1 MAFAPASDMNAFEYR
16 HRLESA
22 LWRQRAPGLPRWRS
36 VGLRLARTV
45 AVLIRDNTRGDLAL
59 RAMGLVY
66 TTLLSLV
73 PLLALS
79 FSILKAFGVHNQIR
93 PLLLGVLAPLG
104 DSSSDIAER
113 IVTFIDN
120 MNVGVL
126 GSMGL
131 AFLLFTAVSLVQKVE
146 EAFNFIWHIAQPRSF
161 GERFSRYLTL
171 LLVGPTL
178 VFSAMGL
185 TASAMNA
192 DLVQDIVAIEPFGR
206 IFVALGRLTPY
217 LLVMVAFSVAYYFI
231 PNTRVRVASAL
242 VGAVVAGTAWQTA
255 GWAFAEFASS
265 SRQYQAIYSS
275 FAILILFMT
284 WLYLSWRIVLFGASV
299 AFYYQCPEYLASRG
313 DEPAITGKTG
323 ERLALTV
330 MAGLAEAFI
339 AGHPPPTGET
349 LGRRLRVPGSVL
361 RLVLEVLEKQGL
373 VRRVV
378 GIPSGYLPAKALSS
392 LSLVEVVNAMRTAGD
407 SDWGGADLFP
417 AQPRVAE
424 VAGRIDEALAG
435 ALEGLTVADL
445 VPPPSREAGR
455 KMPG

>member
-1 MAFAPASDMNAFEYR
+1 MNAFDYR
-16 HRLESA
+16 QRLESA
-22 LWRQRAPGLPRWRS
+22 LWRRREPGLSRWRLM
-36 VGLRLARTV
+36 GLRLARTV
-45 AVLIRDNTRGDLAL
+45 AALIRDNTRSDLAL

-104 DSSSDIAER
+104 DSSREVAER

-146 EAFNFIWHIAQPRSF
+146 EAFNFIWHISRPRSF

-178 VFSAMGL
+178 VFSALGL

-192 DLVQDIVAIEPFGR
+192 DLVREMVAFEPLGHMV
-206 IFVALGRLTPY
+206 VAVGHLTPY

-231 PNTRVRVASAL
+231 PNTRVRMASAL
-242 VGAVVAGTAWQTA
+242 IGAVVAGTAWQTA
-255 GWAFAEFASS
+255 GWAFAEFAAS
-265 SRQYQAIYSS
+265 SRQYQAVYSS

-299 AFYYQCPEYLASRG
+299 AFYYQCPEYLAARG
-313 DEPAITGKTG
+313 SEPRVS
-323 ERLALTV
+323 ERMKEKLVLAA
-330 MAGLAEAFI
+330 MGALAEAFV
-339 AGHPPPTGET
+339 AGSPPPSAEALAHG
-349 LGRRLRVPGSVL
+349 LSVPEPVL
-361 RLVLEVLEKQGL
+361 APLLDELEKRGL

-378 GIPSGYLPAKALSS
+378 GTPSGYLPARALST
-392 LSLVEVVNAMRTAGD
+392 LPLLQVVDAVRSAGD
-407 SDWGGADLFP
+407 MDEWRLERPGAPL
-417 AQPRVAE
+417 RVSG
-424 VAGRIDEALAG
+424 VAGRIDEALARSL
-435 ALEGLTVADL
+435 AGLTVADL
-445 VPPPSREAGR
+445 VRSDDGEPPG
-455 KMPG
+455 

>member
-1 MAFAPASDMNAFEYR
+1 MNALEYR

-22 LWRQRAPGLPRWRS
+22 LWRQRAPGLSRWRS
-36 VGLRLARTV
+36 TGLRLARTV

-79 FSILKAFGVHNQIR
+79 FSVLKAFGVHNQIR

-104 DSSSDIAER
+104 DSSGDIAER

-126 GSMGL
+126 GSIGL

-146 EAFNFIWHIAQPRSF
+146 EAFNFIWHITRPRSF

-255 GWAFAEFASS
+255 GWAFAEFAAS

-313 DEPAITGKTG
+313 DEPGLSPRMA
-323 ERLALTV
+323 ERLALEAMGV
-330 MAGLAEAFI
+330 LAEAFR
-339 AGHPPPTGET
+339 AGHPPPSAEDLARG
-349 LGRRLRVPGSVL
+349 LGVPGRVL
-361 RLVLEVLEKQGL
+361 KPVLGELEKLGL
-373 VRRVV
+373 IRQVV
-378 GIPSGYLPAKALSS
+378 GLPSGYLPARDLST
-392 LSLVEVVNAMRTAGD
+392 LPLLRVVDAMRSAGEMDD
-407 SDWGGADLFP
+407 SSPEACAATP
-417 AQPRVAE
+417 PVAE
-424 VAGRIDEALAG
+424 AAHRIEQALAS

-445 VPPPSREAGR
+445 VPSGTLNRDRDRSG
-455 KMPG
+455 